1 MANERSWLLANDSR
15 RTKHDTKHEENGA
28 GTASWLLGMRFC
40 IMKVFEHDGYT
51 SKPDVPERNTLCMRA
66 FGDFHFDRP
75 GAVAFLV

>member
-1 MANERSWLLANDSR
+1 
-15 RTKHDTKHEENGA
+15 
-28 GTASWLLGMRFC
+28 
-40 IMKVFEHDGYT
+40 MKVFEHDGYT